1 MSNISIDIN
10 SIINSINLLIAGAN
24 LFIAYKNIKLLKKQ
38 NIELMS
44 PNLNINIDIGNGLIK
59 LKIENNG
66 KNLMKNFNIDI
77 NNEFLDELKN
87 IDNWGYKAL
96 INFQKCNNKSIG
108 SNQTVFLFL
117 CSHFEC
123 DKFSS
128 NLIINT
134 KYVFMGE
141 EIKNE
146 YIFDLSQF
154 NGALIETDYLHD
166 ISKTLE
172 KLEKKLK

>member
-10 SIINSINLLIAGAN
+10 SIINSVNLFIAGAN

-38 NIELMS
+38 NVELMS
-44 PNLNINIDIGNGLIK
+44 PNLNINIDTDDGLVK

-77 NNEFLDELKN
+77 NIEFLDELKN
-87 IDNWGYKAL
+87 IDYDGYKAV
-96 INFQKCNNKSIG
+96 INFKKCNNKSIG

-117 CSHFEC
+117 CGHLDC
-123 DKFSS
+123 DKFSV

-134 KYVFMGE
+134 RYTFMGE

-154 NGALIETDYLHD
+154 NGTLIKQNYLYN

-172 KLEKKLK
+172 KIEKKLN